1 MILAGLSFLQLFWSM
16 AWTGPM
22 AWGMEH
28 FVGSRNAKGRGAPFD
43 VSVLLRYVSERQ
55 VGIA

>member
-1 MILAGLSFLQLFWSM
+1 MLSCLQLFWSM
-16 AWTGPM
+16 AGTGPM